1 MTRRR
6 YRVTMIA
13 ACALVLPL
21 LWASAAQAIS
31 IIKVREVY
39 AGANNDSYVELE
51 AYSSYVYAGDTLPGK
66 SLILFDVEGN
76 PTVRF
81 TFSKGNNLG
90 SDNTHFL
97 IADTGEESSFGV
109 VPDIVDPQM
118 EINPAGGA
126 ACWNVGDT
134 PVDCVAWGDFSGQ
147 AALQTYAGTGVGN
160 PAFPAGIPAGKAI
173 ERSEAANCPT
183 WLEGEDDTDDSAAD
197 FFEATPNPQSP
208 ESPDPDEHICE
219 SGMPDDTAVVEK
231 PATTSNDESPHFTYT
246 ATGATSFQC
255 KLDEARFSA
264 CPAGGEDYSSLADGS
279 HTFQVRALN
288 ANGPDASPAVY
299 TWTVDTVAPEA
310 TIVTHP
316 AAQSFGRSATF
327 AFSSGEP
334 GSTFRCSLDTSAA
347 AGCRSGIVLQSL
359 TAGSHTFNVTAIDAA
374 GNAQASPTT
383 YTWTVDTA
391 AARDHDRQRARQH
404 DRRLVRRLHL
414 PREQAGRRLRVQ
426 HGRGTVLELSD
437 QRGGLLTARPRR
449 AQVQRQGGRLRR
461 RSRGESTE
469 LFLCRRPRAPGAT
482 LQEGVPQEG
491 RPRNVEV
498 RASAAPKAPS
508 GLAPT
513 WRSSASTATA
523 RSGTFRARC
532 ARRWNARRRLSTKPA
547 FAIGATRSRRI
558 GWPGCGMRSPPGP
571 NCMAPG
577 WK

>member
-383 YTWTVDTA
+383 YTWTVDTQPPVTTIDSGPGSTTA
-391 AARDHDRQRARQH
+391 DSSVAFTYHANRPDAVFECSMDGAQFSSCPTSGADYSQLGQGAHRFSVRAVDSDGEVEASPPSFSFAVGPAPQARPCKKGFRKK
-404 DRRLVRRLHL
+404 V
-414 PREQAGRRLRVQ
+414 V
-426 HGRGTVLELSD
+426 RGTSKCVRVRHRKHH
-437 QRGGLLTARPRR
+437 RG
-449 AQVQRQGGRLRR
+449 
-461 RSRGESTE
+461 
-469 LFLCRRPRAPGAT
+469 
-482 LQEGVPQEG
+482 
-491 RPRNVEV
+491 
-498 RASAAPKAPS
+498 
-508 GLAPT
+508 
-513 WRSSASTATA
+513 
-523 RSGTFRARC
+523 
-532 ARRWNARRRLSTKPA
+532 
-547 FAIGATRSRRI
+547 
-558 GWPGCGMRSPPGP
+558 
-571 NCMAPG
+571 
-577 WK
+577 